1 MEKTQQEI
9 RCSICDRR
17 VTLQEDTCA
26 DENGKPVHTD
36 CYAKRI
42 LQDNDRLSGTAA

>member
-9 RCSICDRR
+9 RCSICGKR
-17 VTLQEDTCA
+17 VTLQEDTCF

-36 CYAKRI
+36 CYGKRI
-42 LQDNDRLSGTAA
+42 LQGDGQLSDPAA